1 MCVRTW
7 ASCNLPVFCHLSLI
21 VSLQAAAALTAVT
34 PFRVT
39 PPAPHLSTREGT
51 QSKQVNRPQ
60 LNLVVSNQP
69 KPWTRPRPAL
79 PLTAAL
85 TALSYS
91 LSETEFSADG
101 DEAES
106 GLEGPEIQQM
116 VPALTFPT
124 PGKVGSPL
132 QRATSVQPGVRS
144 RQTTHKHVMTCA
156 SMPCFPGVQCEPA
169 VDGGFSCGRCPVGY
183 IGDGR
188 VCRGTMPKLHPIV
201 SMQSVSAPISIW
213 NIEIILKI
221 FL

>member
-1 MCVRTW
+1 MSNPIT
-7 ASCNLPVFCHLSLI
+7 FLSSVLCLWI

-39 PPAPHLSTREGT
+39 PPAPHLSTREVT
-51 QSKQVNRPQ
+51 QSKQATKPQ
-60 LNLVVSNQP
+60 LRVSTHA

-106 GLEGPEIQQM
+106 GLEGPEIPQM
-116 VPALTFPT
+116 VPALTFTT
-124 PGKVGSPL
+124 PGKMGSPL

-144 RQTTHKHVMTCA
+144 GQTTHTHVTTCA

-183 IGDGR
+183 TGDGR
-188 VCRGTMPKLHPIV
+188 ACRGTMPKLHPIV
-201 SMQSVSAPISIW
+201 SMQSVSAPM
-213 NIEIILKI
+213 
-221 FL
+221 